1 MSDHDERRCQVFSGK
16 KTLRS
21 CYRSKQLCTHMG
33 TLPSHVSQP
42 SQSQCAG
49 QQAQC
54 IQVSLPSVTSIHSLS
69 RVLTSSV
76 HACPWPMHH
85 AAERMQEE
93 APCYLFQWNCCSQG
107 TPLRV
112 SYMSSWEQVVSSHSI
127 MCVFFLMAFIVAS
140 SLDFNECYG
149 VSLNLADSQFP
160 RPLSSAPLFSTLT
173 NRQKGASLQ
182 SGPSGHTLLQ
192 DLGHFSQSKYKK

>member
-1 MSDHDERRCQVFSGK
+1 MTKLGLRSGVAFLTNMCKALGLIEGIVFFKGYDFFFFSSRSKRLGPVLGLQIVFRGKCISSFYYLISQLLLSDHDERRCQVFSGK

-112 SYMSSWEQVVSSHSI
+112 SYMSS
-127 MCVFFLMAFIVAS
+127 
-140 SLDFNECYG
+140 
-149 VSLNLADSQFP
+149 
-160 RPLSSAPLFSTLT
+160 
-173 NRQKGASLQ
+173 
-182 SGPSGHTLLQ
+182 
-192 DLGHFSQSKYKK
+192 